1 MESAGSW
8 DRGRVEELQ
17 RELEAIV
24 PDISRLEN
32 LAASL
37 DSSLCKG
44 IFMIDLISYY
54 LFDVL
59 VPLNCIATL
68 HFGTLSCYIVRR
80 VIQIKF

>member
-1 MESAGSW
+1 MPPPLQTHGAAVGVLRGLRQTVESSGSW
-8 DRGRVEELQ
+8 DHGRVEELQ

-44 IFMIDLISYY
+44 IFMIYLISIIYLMY
-54 LFDVL
+54 LFL
-59 VPLNCIATL
+59 
-68 HFGTLSCYIVRR
+68 
-80 VIQIKF
+80 